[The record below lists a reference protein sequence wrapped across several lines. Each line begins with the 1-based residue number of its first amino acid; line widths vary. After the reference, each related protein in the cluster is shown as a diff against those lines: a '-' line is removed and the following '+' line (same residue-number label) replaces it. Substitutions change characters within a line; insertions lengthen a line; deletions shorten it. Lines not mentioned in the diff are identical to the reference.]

1 MNFNKLKQAEEKF
14 FKMYPGGFEH
24 PDMIAIGKKHKMD
37 KMITAVQDE
46 FSEDQFGDTRAIVQ
60 AMSKF
65 VSRSSMVSLFEKP
78 KFKEFANSLHNQHET
93 ILANG
98 LKEML
103 HGNQEQGFNMMLD
116 VLINGKMAKWSIIS
130 VLPVYHKPYDE
141 VFVKPTTA
149 NGVIQQFELDS
160 LVYKPRPSWEFYYE
174 FRSIINEMKSKVD
187 SKLAPNN
194 AAFTGFLMM
203 TMEVD

>member
-1 MNFNKLKQAEEKF
+1 MNLEKLKEAEAKF
-14 FKMYPGGFEH
+14 FNMYPGGFEH
-24 PDMIAIGKKHKMD
+24 HDMVAIGKKHKME
-37 KMITAVQDE
+37 KMITTVQEE
-46 FSEDQFGDTRAIVQ
+46 FSEDQFGNAKDIVQ
-60 AMSKF
+60 TMSKL

-78 KFKEFANSLHNQHET
+78 KFRDFVNSLHAQHET

-116 VLINGKMAKWSIIS
+116 VLISGKMAKWSLIS
-130 VLPVYHKPYDE
+130 VLPVYHKPFKE

-149 NGVIQQFELDS
+149 KGVIQQFELDT
-160 LVYKPRPSWEFYYE
+160 LVYKPRPIWEFYHEY
-174 FRSIINEMKSKVD
+174 RSFINEMKSKVD
-187 SKLAPNN
+187 GRLAPNN

-203 TMEVD
+203 SMDS

>member
-1 MNFNKLKQAEEKF
+1 MNLDKLEQAEAKF
-14 FKMYPGGFEH
+14 FNMYPGGFEH
-24 PDMIAIGKKHKMD
+24 PDMVAIGKKHKMD
-37 KMITAVQDE
+37 KMITTVQEE
-46 FSEDQFGDTRAIVQ
+46 FSEDQFGNSKAIVQ
-60 AMSKF
+60 AMSKL

-78 KFKEFANSLHNQHET
+78 KFRDFVNSLHNQHET

-98 LKEML
+98 LREML

-116 VLINGKMAKWSIIS
+116 VLISGKMAKWSLIS

-149 NGVIQQFELDS
+149 KGVIQQFELGS
-160 LVYKPRPSWEFYYE
+160 LVYKPRPSWEFYKE
-174 FRSIINEMKSKVD
+174 FRSIINEMKTKVD
-187 SKLAPNN
+187 SRLAPNN

-203 TMEVD
+203 SLDQ